1 MLFEKGI
8 KGGITQAV
16 KRYVRANKKYMKDQY
31 NPDKP
36 STLFQYLDANNIFG
50 LLMIQKLPF
59 GFDWEKIDDF
69 TLEKKH
75 EREKKD
81 T

>member
-1 MLFEKGI
+1 
-8 KGGITQAV
+8 
-16 KRYVRANKKYMKDQY
+16 
-31 NPDKP
+31 
-36 STLFQYLDANNIFG
+36 
-50 LLMIQKLPF
+50 MIQKLPF